1 MTIIEKITDIL
12 NDVAK
17 TYNLH
22 IVQVTY
28 AKRILQ
34 ILVEHPDLSPVTI
47 DECEIASKAFSTS
60 LDVED
65 VIKERYMLEVSS
77 AGMDRPLVTL
87 DDYIRFVGR
96 KIKLELKMPRNAEDN
111 RKKLKGTITNA
122 TNNGTITLLTT
133 LDKQEQSIDLEYSN
147 ILKCKLLIDDDF
159 IKQILKQDKQERK
172 K

>member
-1 MTIIEKITDIL
+1 MTVIEKITEIL
-12 NDVAK
+12 KGVAT
-17 TYNLH
+17 TYNLD

-28 AKRILQ
+28 AKRVLQ
-34 ILVEHPDLSPVTI
+34 ILVEHADLSPVTI
-47 DECEIASKAFSTS
+47 DECEVASKAFSAS

-77 AGMDRPLVTL
+77 AGMDRPLVTI

-111 RKKLKGTITNA
+111 RKKLKGTLVNAGKDGVITIQ
-122 TNNGTITLLTT
+122 TV
-133 LDKQEQSIDLEYSN
+133 LDKVEQNIDLEFAN